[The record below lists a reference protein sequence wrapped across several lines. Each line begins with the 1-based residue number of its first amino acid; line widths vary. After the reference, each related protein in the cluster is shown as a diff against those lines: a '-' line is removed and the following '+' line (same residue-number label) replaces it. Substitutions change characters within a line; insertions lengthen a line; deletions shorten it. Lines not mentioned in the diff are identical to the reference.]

1 MAVTTPLAA
10 MVAMLVDA
18 EVQVPPVAVLLKVV
32 VLPAQTVA
40 TPVMVAAVG
49 SGLTVTVLVAT
60 SVPQLLVTL

>member
-1 MAVTTPLAA
+1 MAVTTPLAVI
-10 MVAMLVDA
+10 VAMLVDA

-32 VLPAQTVA
+32 VFPAQTVA

>member
-18 EVQVPPVAVLLKVV
+18 DVQVPPVAVLLKVV
-32 VLPAQTVA
+32 VLPTQTVA